1 MKRWPRIS
9 RVGTTGR
16 AAVLL
21 ASPTPWAVPVA
32 ALAAALAVPLLAGC
46 ERAAPPGW
54 AGYVE
59 GEYVYVAAPLAGT
72 LAALPV
78 AAGAS
83 VPQGAPLFTL
93 EAESERLARAEALA
107 RQSAAQAQAA
117 NTDSGRRADEIAV
130 TEAQLARARAQA
142 ALAKN
147 ELARVQ
153 ALVARNFVSPA
164 QLDDARTAEAQ
175 ARAQVGE
182 LEAAVRVARLPARTQ
197 ERAAAHASA
206 SAAAEALKQ
215 ADWRLAQ
222 KAQRAPAAAQVA
234 DTFFR
239 VGEWVPAGQP
249 VVSLLPPGAVK
260 ARFYVAESEAGA
272 LAAGQAVSIRCDGC
286 GAPIA
291 ARISR
296 IATQAEYT
304 PPVIYSNAQ
313 RAKLVFMVEAR
324 PNTPA
329 DAVRLRPGQ
338 PIDVQKAS

>member
-1 MKRWPRIS
+1 M
-9 RVGTTGR
+9 
-16 AAVLL
+16 
-21 ASPTPWAVPVA
+21 
-32 ALAAALAVPLLAGC
+32 ALLLAGC
-46 ERAAPPGW
+46 DRAAPAGW
-54 AGYVE
+54 AGYAE
-59 GEYVYVAAPLAGT
+59 GDYVYVAAPLAGT
-72 LAALPV
+72 LATLPV

-83 VPQGAPLFTL
+83 VAQGALLFTL
-93 EAESERLARAEALA
+93 DAEAERLARAEAQA
-107 RQSAAQAQAA
+107 RRNAAEAQAA
-117 NTDSGRRADEIAV
+117 NTDSGRRADEMAV

-153 ALVARNFVSPA
+153 ALVAQHFVSPA

-175 ARAQVGE
+175 ARAQVAE
-182 LEAAVRVARLPARTQ
+182 LDAALRVARLPARTQ

-206 SAAAEALKQ
+206 GAAAEAVKQ

-222 KAQRAPAAAQVA
+222 KTQRAPAAAQVA

-239 VGEWVPAGQP
+239 PGEWVPAGQP
-249 VVSLLPPGAVK
+249 VVSLLPLGAVK

-272 LAAGQAVSIRCDGC
+272 LAPGQAVTIRCDGC

-291 ARISR
+291 ARIAR

-304 PPVIYSNAQ
+304 PPVIYSNSQ

-324 PNTPA
+324 PDTPA
-329 DAVRLRPGQ
+329 DAARLRPGQ
-338 PIDVQKAS
+338 PIDVRKVE

>member
-1 MKRWPRIS
+1 MNQWTRLLCI
-9 RVGTTGR
+9 GTI
-16 AAVLL
+16 AML
-21 ASPTPWAVPVA
+21 A
-32 ALAAALAVPLLAGC
+32 AGC
-46 ERAAPPGW
+46 ERAAPSGW

-59 GEYVYVAAPLAGT
+59 GDYVYVSASIAGT

-78 AAGAS
+78 AAGES

-93 EAESERLARAEALA
+93 EAEAERLARAEARA
-107 RQSAAQAQAA
+107 RQSAAEAQAA

-153 ALVARNFVSPA
+153 ALVVQNFVSPA

-175 ARAQVGE
+175 ARAQVTE
-182 LEAAVRVARLPARTQ
+182 LEAALRVARLPARTQ

-206 SAAAEALKQ
+206 DAAAEAVKQ

-222 KAQRAPAAAQVA
+222 KAQRSPAAAQVA

-239 VGEWVPAGQP
+239 LGEWVPAGQP

-260 ARFYVAESEAGA
+260 VRFYVAETEAGA
-272 LAAGQAVSIRCDGC
+272 LAPGQAVMVHCDGC

-304 PPVIYSNAQ
+304 PPIIYSNAQ

-324 PNTPA
+324 PDAPA
-329 DAVRLRPGQ
+329 DAARLRPGQ
-338 PIDVQKAS
+338 PIDVQRRGT

>member
-1 MKRWPRIS
+1 MTPWPR
-9 RVGTTGR
+9 
-16 AAVLL
+16 LL
-21 ASPTPWAVPVA
+21 CMGAM
-32 ALAAALAVPLLAGC
+32 ALLLAGC
-46 ERAAPPGW
+46 DRAAPAGW
-54 AGYVE
+54 AGYAE
-59 GEYVYVAAPLAGT
+59 GDYVYVAAPLAGT

-83 VPQGAPLFTL
+83 VAQGALLFTL
-93 EAESERLARAEALA
+93 DAEAERLARAEAQA
-107 RQSAAQAQAA
+107 RRNAAEAQAA

-153 ALVARNFVSPA
+153 ALVAQHFVSPA

-175 ARAQVGE
+175 ARAQVAE
-182 LEAAVRVARLPARTQ
+182 LDAALRVARLPARTQ

-206 SAAAEALKQ
+206 GAAAEAVKQ

-222 KAQRAPAAAQVA
+222 KTQRAPAAAQVA

-239 VGEWVPAGQP
+239 PGEWVPAGQP
-249 VVSLLPPGAVK
+249 VVSLLPLGAVK

-272 LAAGQAVSIRCDGC
+272 LAPGQAVTIRCDGC

-291 ARISR
+291 ARIAR

-304 PPVIYSNAQ
+304 PPVIYSNSQ
-313 RAKLVFMVEAR
+313 RAKLVFKVEAR
-324 PNTPA
+324 PDTPA
-329 DAVRLRPGQ
+329 DAARLRPGQ
-338 PIDVQKAS
+338 PIDVRKVE

>member
-1 MKRWPRIS
+1 MNAWPRILS
-9 RVGTTGR
+9 VC
-16 AAVLL
+16 AFAVL
-21 ASPTPWAVPVA
+21 A
-32 ALAAALAVPLLAGC
+32 AGC
-46 ERAAPPGW
+46 ERAAPTGW
-54 AGYVE
+54 SGYVE
-59 GEYVYVAAPLAGT
+59 GDYVYVSAPLAGT

-93 EAESERLARAEALA
+93 EAEAERLARAEAQA

-117 NTDSGRRADEIAV
+117 NTDSGRRTDEIAV
-130 TEAQLARARAQA
+130 TEAQLARSRAQA
-142 ALAKN
+142 ALAKT

-153 ALVARNFVSPA
+153 ALVAQNFVSPA
-164 QLDDARTAEAQ
+164 QLDDARAAEAQ
-175 ARAQVGE
+175 ARARVGE

-197 ERAAAHASA
+197 ERVAAHASA
-206 SAAAEALKQ
+206 GAAAEAVKQ

-234 DTFFR
+234 DTYFR
-239 VGEWVPAGQP
+239 LGEWVPAGQP

-272 LAAGQAVSIRCDGC
+272 LAPGQAVTIHCDGC

-304 PPVIYSNAQ
+304 PPIIYSNAQ

-329 DAVRLRPGQ
+329 DAARLRPGQ
-338 PIDVQKAS
+338 PIDVQKAG

>member
-1 MKRWPRIS
+1 MTPWPR
-9 RVGTTGR
+9 
-16 AAVLL
+16 LL
-21 ASPTPWAVPVA
+21 CIGAM
-32 ALAAALAVPLLAGC
+32 ALLLAGC
-46 ERAAPPGW
+46 DRAAPAGW
-54 AGYVE
+54 AGYAE
-59 GEYVYVAAPLAGT
+59 GDYVYVAAPLAGT
-72 LAALPV
+72 LATLPV

-83 VPQGAPLFTL
+83 VAQGALLFTL
-93 EAESERLARAEALA
+93 DAEAERLARAEAQA
-107 RQSAAQAQAA
+107 RRNAAEAQAA
-117 NTDSGRRADEIAV
+117 NTDSGRRADEMAV

-153 ALVARNFVSPA
+153 ALVAQHFVSPA

-175 ARAQVGE
+175 ARAQVAE
-182 LEAAVRVARLPARTQ
+182 LDAALRVARLPARTQ

-206 SAAAEALKQ
+206 GAAAEAVKQ

-222 KAQRAPAAAQVA
+222 KTQRAPAAAQVA

-239 VGEWVPAGQP
+239 PGEWVPAGQP
-249 VVSLLPPGAVK
+249 VVSLLPLGAVK

-272 LAAGQAVSIRCDGC
+272 LAPGQAVTIRCDGC

-291 ARISR
+291 ARIAR

-304 PPVIYSNAQ
+304 PPVIYSNSQ

-324 PNTPA
+324 PDTPA
-329 DAVRLRPGQ
+329 DAARLRPGQ
-338 PIDVQKAS
+338 PIDVRKVE

>member
-1 MKRWPRIS
+1 MNVWTRLS
-9 RVGTTGR
+9 SVGIL
-16 AAVLL
+16 AILL
-21 ASPTPWAVPVA
+21 I
-32 ALAAALAVPLLAGC
+32 GC
-46 ERAAPPGW
+46 DRAAPSGW

-59 GEYVYVAAPLAGT
+59 GDYIYVSAPLGGT

-83 VPQGAPLFTL
+83 VPQGGPLFTL
-93 EAESERLARAEALA
+93 EAEAERLARAEAQA
-107 RQSAAQAQAA
+107 RRSAAEAQAA

-142 ALAKN
+142 ALAMN
-147 ELARVQ
+147 ELVRVQ
-153 ALVARNFVSPA
+153 ALVVQNFVSPA
-164 QLDDARTAEAQ
+164 QLDDARAAEAQ
-175 ARAQVGE
+175 ARAQVTE
-182 LEAAVRVARLPARTQ
+182 LEAALRVARLPARTQ

-206 SAAAEALKQ
+206 SAAGEALKQ

-234 DTFFR
+234 DTYFR
-239 VGEWVPAGQP
+239 LGEWVPAGQP

-272 LAAGQAVSIRCDGC
+272 LAPGQAVTIHCDGC

-304 PPVIYSNAQ
+304 PPIIYSNAQ

-324 PNTPA
+324 ANAPA
-329 DAVRLRPGQ
+329 DAARLRPGQ
-338 PIDVQKAS
+338 PIDVHKAG

>member
-1 MKRWPRIS
+1 MNRWPH
-9 RVGTTGR
+9 
-16 AAVLL
+16 LL
-21 ASPTPWAVPVA
+21 CIA
-32 ALAAALAVPLLAGC
+32 ALSIVAGC
-46 ERAAPPGW
+46 ERAAPAGW

-59 GEYVYVAAPLAGT
+59 GDYVHVSAPLAGT
-72 LAALPV
+72 LASLPA
-78 AAGAS
+78 AAGAT

-93 EAESERLARAEALA
+93 ENEAERLARAEAQA
-107 RQSAAQAQAA
+107 RQVAAEAQAA
-117 NTDSGRRADEIAV
+117 NTDTGRRADEIAV

-142 ALAKN
+142 ALART
-147 ELARVQ
+147 ELVRVQ
-153 ALVARNFVSPA
+153 ALVAQNFVSPA

-182 LEAAVRVARLPARTQ
+182 LEAAVRVARLPARMQ

-206 SAAAEALKQ
+206 SAAAEVLKQ

-234 DTFFR
+234 DTYFR
-239 VGEWVPAGQP
+239 LGEWVPAGQP
-249 VVSLLPPGAVK
+249 VVSLLPQGAVK

-272 LAAGQAVSIRCDGC
+272 LVPGQAVTIHCDGC

-291 ARISR
+291 GRISR

-304 PPVIYSNAQ
+304 PPIIYSNAQ

-329 DAVRLRPGQ
+329 DASRLRPGQ
-338 PIDVQKAS
+338 PIDVQKAG